1 MLIHLF
7 WFTIIRQL
15 ADDQQSNKEDH
26 KMTEEMI
33 EVGRLMKIPL
43 KDHVIIGK
51 GWFSFF
57 ERDCGEGGWNK
68 I

>member
-15 ADDQQSNKEDH
+15 ADDRQSTKEDH
-26 KMTEEMI
+26 KITEEMI
-33 EVGRLMKIPL
+33 EVGRLMQIPL

-57 ERDCGEGGWNK
+57 ERDCGEGG
-68 I
+68 

>member
-1 MLIHLF
+1 
-7 WFTIIRQL
+7 
-15 ADDQQSNKEDH
+15 
-26 KMTEEMI
+26 MI
-33 EVGRLMKIPL
+33 EVGRVMQIPL

-57 ERDCGEGGWNK
+57 ERKMNDET